1 MIGINFVCEEKGFL
15 QSLSLDIELSSTN
28 IAIESFDFDNNSF
41 DDLADYIDFMN
52 FDEYVFFGLENP
64 QRLIRV
70 VNYLQ
75 TLVETP
81 VKFITKKSAA
91 KYLNKQELDLIFK
104 KINTLS
110 KLNVNEVFSQG
121 YHCFQTNLYPLSL
134 RKGLLKHLKVD
145 NLSLFLQENKG
156 LLRYFGINSAIYTD
170 QDQKENLPIIYLNSN
185 KLEAKFSEY
194 QFQEPQKTLLENI
207 NNFIHTGKVKEI
219 EVPLNYGTLV
229 GINKFHS
236 LYFHNRKFYLDN
248 EYRFNVGI
256 SGDSY
261 QNIFNNAS
269 LITIPI
275 KLPLVL
281 KQLYPILININ
292 KTYKDAKFITAY
304 NNATLPACETSS
316 YYWIGFESNS
326 KKMVFNLPTQR
337 FFEVNTLYLKLFEQI
352 IKNKSTPSSEAK
364 QVLKTLRL

>member
-110 KLNVNEVFSQG
+110 K
-121 YHCFQTNLYPLSL
+121 
-134 RKGLLKHLKVD
+134 
-145 NLSLFLQENKG
+145 
-156 LLRYFGINSAIYTD
+156 
-170 QDQKENLPIIYLNSN
+170 
-185 KLEAKFSEY
+185 
-194 QFQEPQKTLLENI
+194 
-207 NNFIHTGKVKEI
+207 
-219 EVPLNYGTLV
+219 
-229 GINKFHS
+229 
-236 LYFHNRKFYLDN
+236 
-248 EYRFNVGI
+248 
-256 SGDSY
+256 
-261 QNIFNNAS
+261 
-269 LITIPI
+269 
-275 KLPLVL
+275 
-281 KQLYPILININ
+281 
-292 KTYKDAKFITAY
+292 
-304 NNATLPACETSS
+304 
-316 YYWIGFESNS
+316 
-326 KKMVFNLPTQR
+326 
-337 FFEVNTLYLKLFEQI
+337 
-352 IKNKSTPSSEAK
+352 
-364 QVLKTLRL
+364 